1 MAEAFDVPS
10 RLADGRPAVDI
21 LQQYVWACR
30 QLGYQH
36 PDMTLH
42 PGQLRDWYGSEDGMD
57 LAVLHSDQ
65 LALEAA
71 AEASQDALAV
81 QDRQLT
87 ALAAAWQGAGAEAS
101 RGFLQRHREAAAAAA
116 AAVPTPAEAVGTLR
130 ESLWQAVDT
139 KVAAVV
145 TIENATQAQR
155 ADWLTAASTV
165 TTGAGDRATAAELID
180 QAVKPFVDNEVRNQA
195 LTALRTAM
203 SSVADAY
210 QRATAEM
217 VAERTTAFEV
227 PGDLGPRWSAP
238 PAAVCDDSARCE
250 ASAPAAPAPSAWT
263 VPAAAT
269 VPASATPV
277 PEGAAAQQVP
287 PVPPAP
293 AAPSIPP
300 TPPLGG
306 MGTGMPD
313 LGGGLSGLG
322 QQFADTLGGLLGGG
336 GLDGAVPDPPELDVP
351 DFEDTVDDED
361 PEEVEEAAEEADEEV
376 EQADIVAEEPVEELD
391 IAAEPQADACA
402 EPEEAPGEPA
412 PAPTPAPPPAEP
424 LPPVDMPPADPVT
437 AEQTPCAIA
446 ADELPQVG
454 DPPAAAV
461 NEPGAG

>member
-65 LALEAA
+65 LALQAA

-87 ALAAAWQGAGAEAS
+87 ALAEAWQGAGAEAS
-101 RGFLQRHREAAAAAA
+101 RGFLQRHREAAVAAAT
-116 AAVPTPAEAVGTLR
+116 AVRTAAEAVGALR
-130 ESLWQAVDT
+130 ECLWQAVDT
-139 KVAAVV
+139 KVEAVV

-155 ADWLTAASTV
+155 ADWLAAASTV
-165 TTGAGDRATAAELID
+165 TTGAGDRATAAEMID

-217 VAERTTAFEV
+217 VAERTPAFEV

-238 PAAVCDDSARCE
+238 PATVCDDRPRCE
-250 ASAPAAPAPSAWT
+250 DSVAPAPAPAAWT
-263 VPAAAT
+263 APAAAT
-269 VPASATPV
+269 VPAP
-277 PEGAAAQQVP
+277 AAAVPSGVAEQSTP
-287 PVPPAP
+287 PVAPVP
-293 AAPSIPP
+293 AAPSMPP
-300 TPPLGG
+300 TPPLAG

-351 DFEDTVDDED
+351 DLEDTVDDEG
-361 PEEVEEAAEEADEEV
+361 PEEEAEEEADEEV
-376 EQADIVAEEPVEELD
+376 EEADIVGDEPVEETV
-391 IAAEPQADACA
+391 IAAEPEADECA
-402 EPEEAPGEPA
+402 EPEEVFAEPP
-412 PAPTPAPPPAEP
+412 PAPTAAPPPAEP
-424 LPPVDMPPADPVT
+424 LPPVDMPPADPVA

-454 DPPAAAV
+454 DLPAAAV